1 MTHRNNHAE
10 LHDPRSPE
18 TIERRHRDSL
28 DRLERAGSFNPPE
41 DAGFAPD
48 HDKT

>member
-1 MTHRNNHAE
+1 MTRCNNHAE

-18 TIERRHRDSL
+18 TVEHRRDSL

-41 DAGFAPD
+41 AAGFAPD